1 MKGEVAWQRPHLG
14 PACHNRYLPYRSSKR
29 EPLGQSYV
37 RGYKMPEGLGTK
49 TGFGMKIDV
58 KVRQPTTQ
66 HYIASAGTFT

>member
-1 MKGEVAWQRPHLG
+1 
-14 PACHNRYLPYRSSKR
+14 
-29 EPLGQSYV
+29 
-37 RGYKMPEGLGTK
+37 MPEGLGTK